1 MSDNSTVFDGKI
13 GEIKQD
19 WRITKSQI
27 ETDFDT
33 QINTNINSDYNNI
46 SDDTTGFIRINDYKK
61 ILGIE
66 DNGDYTGKH
75 LKVLKNIVDVSLVDL
90 KTEIDNRNYNLSN
103 NNKVSDT
110 NTDTDIIDAYKENKK
125 FYTENKDKIHGAI
138 IQAKTQ
144 NENYNNLIS
153 TSINLICGIL
163 IVSYLIYKIYSPIT
177 VSEIQNAVK
186 TTTDTAKNVAEQAQ
200 SSTSK
205 IISGK

>member
-1 MSDNSTVFDGKI
+1 MPDNSTVFDGKI

-19 WRITKSQI
+19 WSITKSNI
-27 ETDFDT
+27 ETDFDNE
-33 QINTNINSDYNNI
+33 INRNTNNNTI
-46 SDDTTGFIRINDYKK
+46 YDENNLIRINDYKD
-61 ILGIE
+61 ILGIK
-66 DNGDYTGKH
+66 DNGDYTGD

-90 KTEIDNRNYNLSN
+90 KAEIDNVNNNLSI

-110 NTDTDIIDAYKENKK
+110 NTDTDIIDEYKENKK

>member
-1 MSDNSTVFDGKI
+1 MTTQVEIFDGKI

-19 WRITKSQI
+19 WSITKSEI
-27 ETDFDT
+27 ETDFDNE
-33 QINTNINSDYNNI
+33 INRNSDNNTI
-46 SDDTTGFIRINDYKK
+46 SDDATGFIRINDYKK

-90 KTEIDNRNYNLSN
+90 KTEIDNTNNNLSN

>member
-27 ETDFDT
+27 ETDFDED
-33 QINTNINSDYNNI
+33 INRNINNNTI
-46 SDDTTGFIRINDYKK
+46 YDENGFIRINDYKD

-66 DNGDYTGKH
+66 DNGDYTGGD

-103 NNKVSDT
+103 NNKVSDS

>member
-1 MSDNSTVFDGKI
+1 MTTQVEIFDI
-13 GEIKQD
+13 CLNNIEQN
-19 WRITKSQI
+19 WRITKQGIDDNFQTTIKS
-27 ETDFDT
+27 
-33 QINTNINSDYNNI
+33 NNENGTYKDGNNNGYI
-46 SDDTTGFIRINDYKK
+46 KINDYKD
-61 ILGIE
+61 ILGID
-66 DNGDYTGKH
+66 DNGDYTGD
-75 LKVLKNIVDVSLVDL
+75 LKVLKNIVDIDL
-90 KTEIDNRNYNLSN
+90 PNLKAKIDNVNNNLSINNNLSN
-103 NNKVSDT
+103 T
-110 NTDTDIIDAYKENKK
+110 NTNIDIIDAYKKNKK
-125 FYTENKDKIHGAI
+125 FYIENKDKIHGAI

-177 VSEIQNAVK
+177 ISEIQNAVK

>member
-19 WRITKSQI
+19 WSITKSQI

-33 QINTNINSDYNNI
+33 QINGNSVNNNI
-46 SDDTTGFIRINDYKK
+46 SDDATGFIRINDYKG
-61 ILGIE
+61 ILGI
-66 DNGDYTGKH
+66 DDKGNYTGGN
-75 LKVLKNIVDVSLVDL
+75 LKVLKNIVDISLVDL
-90 KTEIDNRNYNLSN
+90 KAEIDNTNNNLSN
-103 NNKVSDT
+103 NNKVSDS

-177 VSEIQNAVK
+177 VSEIQNAVR
-186 TTTDTAKNVAEQAQ
+186 TTTDTAKNVAEQAK